1 MALDLTEQWR
11 GRDPLLIL
19 SASPLDVR

>member
-1 MALDLTEQWR
+1 MALDLTEQWQ
-11 GRDPLLIL
+11 GRDRLMIL